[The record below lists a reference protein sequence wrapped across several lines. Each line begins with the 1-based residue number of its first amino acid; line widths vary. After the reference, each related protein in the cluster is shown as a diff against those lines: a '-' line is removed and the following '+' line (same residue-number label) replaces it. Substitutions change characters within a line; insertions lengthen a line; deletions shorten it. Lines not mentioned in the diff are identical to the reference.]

1 MSETST
7 NIGLPSASRGAPGPG
22 GAWCQRREDAWYA
35 DDARGE
41 AALAPGLGF
50 AGFRWTA
57 GRFAGACAAGAVAV
71 RFGADEAARGASV
84 SVGARVFGAMA
95 EEAAASASGEEAA
108 ASASGDG
115 GTASTSGEEAAASAS
130 GDGGTAST
138 IDDARRAQPA
148 RAQAPR

>member
-1 MSETST
+1 VLLSETST

-95 EEAAASASGEEAA
+95 EEAAASASG
-108 ASASGDG
+108 DG
-115 GTASTSGEEAAASAS
+115 GTASVSGEEAAASAS